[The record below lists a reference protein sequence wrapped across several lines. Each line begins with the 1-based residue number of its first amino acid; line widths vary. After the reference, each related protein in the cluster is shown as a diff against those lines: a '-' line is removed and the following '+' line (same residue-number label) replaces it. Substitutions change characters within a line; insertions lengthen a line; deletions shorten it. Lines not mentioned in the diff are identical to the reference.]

1 MSCFVRTNRHG
12 NLCLRPFWQGDEW
25 QERVNK
31 RGKPVKDTPA
41 NRERAELRAKIISEE
56 MEAGTF
62 DYLRWFPNGNRAAEF
77 RPKGETQTNVK
88 NLTVGEYYRDWIDR
102 RKPPFVR
109 PGLHHDYIR
118 QFRRYILPN
127 FETKP
132 LVEIDLMA
140 LDVFRASLN
149 QVGGLSLK
157 SCRNIIDG
165 TFRAMM
171 RDARAENPKLE
182 LTDHFANLKWKRLPT
197 SKPDP
202 FTTEERDVV
211 LKHFRQKHA
220 FYYPFVATLFGTGA
234 RQSEIIALRWGDI
247 DLKSGTL
254 SISKSHYMGEDG
266 QTKTAA
272 SERVIALGTPVIEAL
287 RAIKPLHLT
296 EVDFLFKNSEGRPI
310 NEDKWRKK
318 YWYRALRACNVRPR
332 KFYATRHTFISVG
345 LSNGVNPKW
354 LAEYCGTSVAMIEKH
369 YGRYIKSDS
378 REQLER
384 LFGAKP
390 GTLYGTLREGTD
402 DQPRENFEAVDNED
416 EIEVEKWSGRV
427 DLNHRLHG
435 PEPCALP
442 S

>member
-1 MSCFVRTNRHG
+1 MACKVKTNRHG
-12 NLCLRPFWQGDEW
+12 NLAFRFYWNGREFWQGTDWRDTAKNRTKAE
-25 QERVNK
+25 
-31 RGKPVKDTPA
+31 GKAVEIT
-41 NRERAELRAKIISEE
+41 EE
-56 MEAGTF
+56 IKAGTF
-62 DYLRWFPNGNRAAEF
+62 DYLKWFPDGNKADEF
-77 RPKGETQTNVK
+77 RPKIDGQADDK
-88 NLTVGEYYRDWIDR
+88 SLTVGEYYRDWIER

-109 PGLHHDYIR
+109 PGLHHDYVR

-127 FETKP
+127 FETKR
-132 LVEIDLMA
+132 LVDVDLTA

-149 QVGGLSLK
+149 QVGGLGLK

-171 RDARAENPKLE
+171 RDARAEKPSLG

-202 FTTEERDVV
+202 FTGEERDVI
-211 LKHFRQKHA
+211 LNHFREKHG
-220 FYYPFVATLFGTGA
+220 FYYPFVATLFYTGA

-247 DLKSGTL
+247 DLRSGTL
-254 SISKSHYMGEDG
+254 SISKSHYMDEDG
-266 QTKTAA
+266 PTKTAA
-272 SERVIALGTPVIEAL
+272 SERVIALGMPVIDTL
-287 RAIKPLHLT
+287 KAIKPLHVT
-296 EVDFLFKNSEGRPI
+296 ETDFVFKNHEGRPI

-318 YWYRALRACNVRPR
+318 YWYRALRACNIRPR
-332 KFYATRHTFISVG
+332 KFYASRHTFISAG

-378 REQLER
+378 QEQLQR
-384 LFGAKP
+384 VFGAKT
-390 GTLYGTLREGTD
+390 GTFYGTLHKGTND
-402 DQPRENFEAVDNED
+402 TDAEAVEN
-416 EIEVEKWSGRV
+416 IGGSGWSGRV

>member
-1 MSCFVRTNRHG
+1 M
-12 NLCLRPFWQGDEW
+12 NLGRRLKKADDR
-25 QERVNK
+25 
-31 RGKPVKDTPA
+31 
-41 NRERAELRAKIISEE
+41 
-56 MEAGTF
+56 
-62 DYLRWFPNGNRAAEF
+62 
-77 RPKGETQTNVK
+77 
-88 NLTVGEYYRDWIDR
+88 NLTVGEYYRDWIER

-109 PGLHHDYIR
+109 PGLHHDYVC
-118 QFRRYILPN
+118 QFGQYVLPN
-127 FETKP
+127 FETER
-132 LVEIDLMA
+132 LVDVDLRA

-149 QVGGLSLK
+149 QIGGLSLK

-171 RDARAENPKLE
+171 RDARAEKPSLG

-202 FTTEERDVV
+202 FTPEERDVI
-211 LKHFRQKHA
+211 LKHFRQKRA
-220 FYYPFVATLFGTGA
+220 FYYPFLATLFGTGA
-234 RQSEIIALRWGDI
+234 RPSEIIALRWGDI
-247 DLKSGTL
+247 DLRSGTL

-266 QTKTAA
+266 PTKTAA
-272 SERVIALGTPVIEAL
+272 SERVIALGMPVIEAL
-287 RAIKPLHLT
+287 KAIKPLHVT
-296 EVDFLFKNSEGRPI
+296 ETDLVFKNSEGRPI

-332 KFYATRHTFISVG
+332 KFYATRHTFISDA
-345 LSNGVNPKW
+345 LSQGANIKW

-384 LFGAKP
+384 LFGAK
-390 GTLYGTLREGTD
+390 TETFSETLRYGND
-402 DQPRENFEAVDNED
+402 DERSEVFEKVDGSE
-416 EIEVEKWSGRV
+416 WSGRV

>member
-1 MSCFVRTNRHG
+1 
-12 NLCLRPFWQGDEW
+12 
-25 QERVNK
+25 
-31 RGKPVKDTPA
+31 
-41 NRERAELRAKIISEE
+41 
-56 MEAGTF
+56 
-62 DYLRWFPNGNRAAEF
+62 
-77 RPKGETQTNVK
+77 
-88 NLTVGEYYRDWIDR
+88 
-102 RKPPFVR
+102 
-109 PGLHHDYIR
+109 
-118 QFRRYILPN
+118 
-127 FETKP
+127 
-132 LVEIDLMA
+132 MA

-171 RDARAENPKLE
+171 RDARAEKPGLG

-202 FTTEERDVV
+202 FTAEERDTI
-211 LKHFRQKHA
+211 LKHFRQKHG

-247 DLKSGTL
+247 DLRLGTL

-266 QTKTAA
+266 PTKTAA
-272 SERVIALGTPVIEAL
+272 SERVIALGLPVIEAL
-287 RAIKPLHLT
+287 KPIKPLHAT
-296 EVDFLFKNSEGRPI
+296 ETDLVFKNSQGRAI

-332 KFYATRHTFISVG
+332 KFYATRHAFISVG
-345 LSNGVNPKW
+345 LSQGLNIKW

-369 YGRYIKSDS
+369 YGRYIRSDS
-378 REQLER
+378 QEQLER
-384 LFGAKP
+384 IFGAKTGTFS
-390 GTLYGTLREGTD
+390 GTLSTGTD
-402 DQPRENFEAVDNED
+402 DDMSEVVENLEEW
-416 EIEVEKWSGRV
+416 KWSGRV
-427 DLNHRLHG
+427 DLNHRPHG

>member
-1 MSCFVRTNRHG
+1 M
-12 NLCLRPFWQGDEW
+12 
-25 QERVNK
+25 
-31 RGKPVKDTPA
+31 
-41 NRERAELRAKIISEE
+41 
-56 MEAGTF
+56 
-62 DYLRWFPNGNRAAEF
+62 
-77 RPKGETQTNVK
+77 
-88 NLTVGEYYRDWIDR
+88 
-102 RKPPFVR
+102 
-109 PGLHHDYIR
+109 R

-127 FETKP
+127 FETKR
-132 LVEIDLMA
+132 LIDVDLIA

-171 RDARAENPKLE
+171 RDARAERPALGM
-182 LTDHFANLKWKRLPT
+182 TDHFANLKWKRLPT

-202 FTTEERDVV
+202 FTAEERDVI

-247 DLKSGTL
+247 DLNGGTL
-254 SISKSHYMGEDG
+254 SISKSHYMGENG
-266 QTKTAA
+266 TKTAA
-272 SERVIALGTPVIEAL
+272 SERVIDIAARVIEAL
-287 RAIKPLHLT
+287 KPIKPLHVT
-296 EVDFLFKNSEGRPI
+296 ETDHAFKNSEGRPI

-318 YWYRALRACNVRPR
+318 YWYRALRVLQIRPR
-332 KFYATRHTFISVG
+332 KFYATRHTFISDA
-345 LSNGVNPKW
+345 LSNGLNIKW

-369 YGRYIKSDS
+369 YGRYINSDS

-384 LFGAKP
+384 LFGAKTETFP
-390 GTLYGTLREGTD
+390 ETLRDGTD
-402 DQPRENFEAVDNED
+402 DIETEVIEDVVNED
-416 EIEVEKWSGRV
+416 ENRNEKWSGRV

>member
-1 MSCFVRTNRHG
+1 MACKVKVNRHG
-12 NLCLRPFWQGDEW
+12 FLAFRLYWEGRESWEGTRW
-25 QERVNK
+25 
-31 RGKPVKDTPA
+31 KDTPR
-41 NRERAELRAKIISEE
+41 NRLKAEADALRMSEE

-62 DYLRWFPNGNRAAEF
+62 NYLTWFPEGNRAADF
-77 RPKGETQTNVK
+77 RPKSDAQADDK
-88 NLTVGEYYRDWIDR
+88 SLTVGEYYGDWIER

-109 PGLHHDYIR
+109 PGLHHDYVR

-127 FETKP
+127 FETKR
-132 LVEIDLMA
+132 LVEVDLTA

-149 QVGGLSLK
+149 QVGCLSLK

-171 RDARAENPKLE
+171 RDARAEKPRLG

-202 FTTEERDVV
+202 FTAEERDVI
-211 LKHFRQKHA
+211 LNHFRAKHG

-247 DLKSGTL
+247 DLRTGSL

-266 QTKTAA
+266 PTKTAA
-272 SERVIALGTPVIEAL
+272 SERAIALGVPVIDAL
-287 RAIKPLHLT
+287 RAIKPLHVT
-296 EVDFLFKNSEGRPI
+296 ETDFVFKNSEGRAI

-332 KFYATRHTFISVG
+332 KFYATRHTFISIG
-345 LSNGVNPKW
+345 LSQGLNIKW

-384 LFGAKP
+384 LFGAK
-390 GTLYGTLREGTD
+390 TETFSETLRDGTD
-402 DQPRENFEAVDNED
+402 ATMTEVFEK
-416 EIEVEKWSGRV
+416 IGGSKWSGRV